1 VLAHDATGGEEPTVT
16 DPRSAGLELSGHV
29 LSGDGNPVGRRVA
42 MAMLMNLGC
51 HVGVLAGG
59 LMGSEALIEAVEAE
73 LGPVRSALGS
83 SRPMS

>member
-1 VLAHDATGGEEPTVT
+1 MP
-16 DPRSAGLELSGHV
+16 
-29 LSGDGNPVGRRVA
+29 
-42 MAMLMNLGC
+42 MLMNLGC

>member
-1 VLAHDATGGEEPTVT
+1 
-16 DPRSAGLELSGHV
+16 
-29 LSGDGNPVGRRVA
+29 

-59 LMGSEALIEAVEAE
+59 LMRSEALIEAVEAE
-73 LGPVRSALGS
+73 LGPARSALGS